1 MSLVLSQLFFS
12 VGSYKTKFYDFTY
25 SKSTFE
31 VDHNLSSKLYM
42 NFEQYPFLGHL

>member
-12 VGSYKTKFYDFTY
+12 VGSYFTY